1 MNRTIVAAS
10 VVLCIF
16 AAGCGRDD
24 GREPGDD
31 PTRADEGPTAGRP
44 VTEAVP
50 PKDASGGAEP
60 ADIEEAAPGKSRGTL
75 DGPSE
80 ETTAPD
86 RPQ

>member
-1 MNRTIVAAS
+1 MNRATVIASLILCS
-10 VVLCIF
+10 VV
-16 AAGCGRDD
+16 AGCGRDD

-31 PTRADEGPTAGRP
+31 PTRSDEGPTAGRP

-60 ADIEEAAPGKSRGTL
+60 RDMEEAAPGESRGTL

-80 ETTAPD
+80 ETTSPD
-86 RPQ
+86 RPR